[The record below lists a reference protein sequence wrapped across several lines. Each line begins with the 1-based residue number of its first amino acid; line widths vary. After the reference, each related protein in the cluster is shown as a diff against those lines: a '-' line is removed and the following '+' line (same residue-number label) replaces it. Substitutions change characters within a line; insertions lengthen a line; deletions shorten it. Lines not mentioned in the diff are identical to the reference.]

1 MSNLVQAAE
10 ELEYVPKEELVR
22 MMQEGDMKYPPY
34 LVLSE
39 IQRRTLLEN
48 MVM

>member
-10 ELEYVPKEELVR
+10 ELEYVPKQDLVR
-22 MMQEGDMKYPPY
+22 MMEQGDMKYPPY

-39 IQRRTLLEN
+39 IQRRTQLSA
-48 MVM
+48 